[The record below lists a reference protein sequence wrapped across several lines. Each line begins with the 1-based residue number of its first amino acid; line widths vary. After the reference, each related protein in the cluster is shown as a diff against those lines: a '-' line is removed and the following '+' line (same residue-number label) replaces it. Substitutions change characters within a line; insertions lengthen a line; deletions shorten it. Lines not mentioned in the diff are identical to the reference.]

1 MQNTLVFE
9 IVANLSKPE
18 QREVRNFLASPFFNQ
33 REDVR
38 QLFDFLTDEK
48 TPNDRKAA
56 RHALSPGQ
64 HLDDQQLRLTGSY
77 LLKLLEQYL
86 VLKEKQSEP
95 LTDHHLLLTAYRR
108 RKLPRHFEKT
118 MRATTKQLENQPLR
132 HAVFYLENYLTE
144 HEQYLHLLESGRTK
158 ELNLQAVEDQLTM
171 ATLAMKLRQ
180 ACLLRSHQAVFK
192 TPYRIDLLEEMLALA
207 SEPPYQ
213 NAPAVQVYRL
223 CYLALFGESGEEQFR
238 TFKAALFEHGGCF
251 PKEEIGSLYLLAIN
265 FCIKKINASQHGYL
279 REALDLY
286 KQGLQTELLLDEN
299 GQLSRFAYNN
309 ITGIALRLPDEW
321 AWVEGFVET
330 YRSYL
335 EPGAQEAAFSLN
347 MARLAFAKKR
357 YDEALSHLQRADYKD
372 FINGMAAR
380 ILQLKIYFEKQ
391 EIELLDAHLKTLRM
405 FIRRNKRMGYHYQNW
420 LNIVHFTQKLMELN
434 PFDEEQRAVLRQAV
448 EAEATLTEKDW
459 LLAQLA

>member
-18 QREVRNFLASPFFNQ
+18 QRELRNFLASPFYNQ
-33 REDVR
+33 RSDV
-38 QLFDFLTDEK
+38 QLLFDFLSK
-48 TPNDRKAA
+48 QPSPPSRKAA
-56 RHALSPGQ
+56 WQAVFPGQ
-64 HLDDQQLRLTGSY
+64 PFDDQQLRLSLSY

-86 VLKEKQSEP
+86 VLKEKQHEP
-95 LTDHHLLLTAYRR
+95 LADHHLLLAAYHR

-118 MRATTKQLENQPLR
+118 QRSVTKILDNQPLR
-132 HAVFYLENYLTE
+132 NPAFYFENYLAE
-144 HEQYLHLLESGRTK
+144 NQQYLHLLESGRTK
-158 ELNLQAVEDQLTM
+158 ELNLQVVEDQLTT
-171 ATLAMKLRQ
+171 ALLAMKLRQ

-192 TPYRIDLLEEMLALA
+192 TPYRLDLLDEILALA
-207 SEPPYQ
+207 EQPPYAEQ
-213 NAPAVQVYRL
+213 PAVLVYRL
-223 CYLALFGESGEEQFR
+223 CYVALFGAGGEENFGA
-238 TFKAALFEHGGCF
+238 FKAALFEHGGRF

-265 FCIKKINASQHGYL
+265 FCIKKINASQHAYL

-286 KQGLQTELLLDEN
+286 KQGLQSELLLED

-309 ITGIALRLPDEW
+309 ITGIALRLPDEL
-321 AWVEGFVET
+321 AWVEGFVEA
-330 YRSYL
+330 YRQYL

-347 MARLAFAKKR
+347 SARIAFAKQQ
-357 YDEALSHLQRADYKD
+357 YDKALVLLQRADYKD

-380 ILQLKIYFEKQ
+380 ILQLKIYFENQ
-391 EIELLDAHLKTLRM
+391 EIELLDAQLKTLRM
-405 FIRRNKRMGYHYQNW
+405 FIRRNKRMGYHHQNW

-434 PFDEEQRAVLRQAV
+434 PFDEAERAALSKAI